1 MAVKTSTIWAN
12 NEATFSGFAITK
24 EFEPSYEWDA
34 ENGRFTDIQTTKD
47 GVPVWSGEALIG
59 QGWAGDV
66 QPIQL
71 RVVSKNKPSLRVDPA
86 KIAMLFANADT
97 ANNVRTTNV
106 PAPTAT
112 AGMSQPKHEAR

>member
-1 MAVKTSTIWAN
+1 MVAKTSTIWSN

-71 RVVSKNKPSLRVDPA
+71 RVVSNRKPSLRVDPA

-97 ANNVRTTNV
+97 ANRTTNV
-106 PAPTAT
+106 PAPTT